1 MTTIHNQTIPR
12 AHTFTINLRKQEN
25 AALDL
30 SGCMVLTELVG
41 RTLSPSTGSDLA
53 FKTLPLLLRAL
64 AMVLM
69 VALTLVLMA
78 LGPTVT

>member
-1 MTTIHNQTIPR
+1 MKAGKR
-12 AHTFTINLRKQEN
+12 
-25 AALDL
+25 ALDL

-69 VALTLVLMA
+69 VALTLPLMA
-78 LGPTVT
+78 LDPTVT